1 MTANESIRGYGPGQ
15 DRSIDPADEPT
26 YYTHNKTPTAC
37 VCTPAD
43 VDAVYAAL
51 VRHVDDGNQYVR
63 SSDLDSGLSL
73 SKPEIGTALRELSK
87 ADDCPLDVSQWGG
100 DSTTPILYRV
110 RRADQ

>member
-1 MTANESIRGYGPGQ
+1 MQTNESTRGYDLGQ
-15 DRSIDPADEPT
+15 VRSTAREIT
-26 YYTHNKTPTAC
+26 RYTHNTTPTAC

-43 VDAVYAAL
+43 VDAVYAEL

-63 SSDLDSGLSL
+63 SSDLDGDLTL

-100 DSTTPILYRV
+100 DSTTPTLYRV
-110 RRADQ
+110 QGADQ